1 MDVQAAV
8 AGPSRSTSRS
18 SSSGGIPLNRRVTT
32 VKTMA
37 IKDSQGR
44 SVVPIA
50 RGQASSSVDHS
61 VGAIPADGQGQGG
74 DVHNVTQE
82 LHLHDER
89 SVHVGVSPQEFGAV
103 VAEAQRLLSDSQQ
116 RANSMEASAR
126 EIYSQA
132 CVQVQHLKTM
142 VESLHQTC
150 FQQSG
155 SLQQL
160 ENEIE
165 QTRSQLHEQI
175 SINES
180 QRSQIENLSS
190 RIGGYEKC
198 LADRDS
204 EITRLM
210 GIASQLPE
218 RDVMITRLSQR
229 CETVEARL
237 AAASAAREEGLPA
250 QTEASHEIVGHGHP
264 SSNSDH
270 RVLDAIQSLS
280 SQIMS
285 MNERISVIEQGNGA
299 GTPSLPDPGSL
310 DFRVP
315 VVRENVGNDEGS
327 DDGEEE
333 LVQDKSPTHEK
344 EIVDSRSLRNAK
356 LEPVPNTAADFRAW
370 KNSLILLLGRLDI
383 SGTDYLTSWIT
394 VSFGVNA
401 ESDCKDSSGMVPR
414 LDRWLASELIRGL
427 KGVPELQF
435 KVQGYIESCAR
446 SGSAPRGRAVLNMI
460 SRHFGMDRVRGS
472 LLTSQSFFQIELHG
486 YAVSDLQEFSS
497 QVMRVLN
504 SIPRHEWPSQR
515 MMGEFLFHKLRT
527 VRRLE
532 RVIDEVK
539 RSSESSSMRDFDYLW
554 TRLQEFLVEE
564 REDVNAKSI
573 EQSLKSPKKQT
584 QTFRNQRLLQRL
596 LKQRLQN
603 RPLQM
608 QHLPTR
614 KLFRRRLK

>member
-1 MDVQAAV
+1 MSDPSSLNLSTDSMDVQAAV

-18 SSSGGIPLNRRVTT
+18 SSSGGIPLNRRVRT
-32 VKTMA
+32 VA

-50 RGQASSSVDHS
+50 RGQASSSVDHG
-61 VGAIPADGQGQGG
+61 VGAIPASGQGQGG

-82 LHLHDER
+82 LHLRDER
-89 SVHVGVSPQEFGAV
+89 SVHVGVSPPEFGAV

-142 VESLHQTC
+142 VESLHQTR

-165 QTRSQLHEQI
+165 QTRSQLREQI

-210 GIASQLPE
+210 GLASQLPE

-237 AAASAAREEGLPA
+237 AAASATREEGLPD
-250 QTEASHEIVGHGHP
+250 QTEASREIVGHGHP
-264 SSNSDH
+264 SSNRDH

-310 DFRVP
+310 VFRVP

-333 LVQDKSPTHEK
+333 LVQDNSPTHEK

-383 SGTDYLTSWIT
+383 SGTDYLTSWIR
-394 VSFGVNA
+394 F
-401 ESDCKDSSGMVPR
+401 R
-414 LDRWLASELIRGL
+414 LG
-427 KGVPELQF
+427 
-435 KVQGYIESCAR
+435 
-446 SGSAPRGRAVLNMI
+446 
-460 SRHFGMDRVRGS
+460 
-472 LLTSQSFFQIELHG
+472 
-486 YAVSDLQEFSS
+486 
-497 QVMRVLN
+497 
-504 SIPRHEWPSQR
+504 
-515 MMGEFLFHKLRT
+515 
-527 VRRLE
+527 
-532 RVIDEVK
+532 
-539 RSSESSSMRDFDYLW
+539 
-554 TRLQEFLVEE
+554 
-564 REDVNAKSI
+564 
-573 EQSLKSPKKQT
+573 
-584 QTFRNQRLLQRL
+584 
-596 LKQRLQN
+596 
-603 RPLQM
+603 
-608 QHLPTR
+608 
-614 KLFRRRLK
+614 